1 MCCQSVI
8 KVGRHQH
15 KTNLSFKCSGI
26 LGQGVKN
33 NVKQGA
39 LKQYSSL
46 FFVQL
51 QGMTMAPLKFGPLI
65 FGIFVRL
72 PATSTVGCTRLPMI
86 ILIQVQNVHCLPINK
101 VPQLLCYF
109 FLFGTVVCLENVGCW
124 LISLLLMF

>member
-8 KVGRHQH
+8 KVGRHQR

-26 LGQGVKN
+26 LGQGIKN

-39 LKQYSSL
+39 LKHYSSL

-72 PATSTVGCTRLPMI
+72 PATSTVGCTRFPMI
-86 ILIQVQNVHCLPINK
+86 INLLLQFQNVRCLPINK
-101 VPQLLCYF
+101 VPVNFFAIFF
-109 FLFGTVVCLENVGCW
+109 FLEQ
-124 LISLLLMF
+124 

>member
-1 MCCQSVI
+1 MCCQSVV

-15 KTNLSFKCSGI
+15 KTNLSFICSGI
-26 LGQGVKN
+26 LGQGIKN

-65 FGIFVRL
+65 FGVFVRL
-72 PATSTVGCTRLPMI
+72 PATSRLHKISNDYNYYSNFKMCAAYQSI
-86 ILIQVQNVHCLPINK
+86 KYQS
-101 VPQLLCYF
+101 
-109 FLFGTVVCLENVGCW
+109 T
-124 LISLLLMF
+124 SLLFFSFWNSSMS

>member
-8 KVGRHQH
+8 KVGRHQR

-26 LGQGVKN
+26 LGQGIKN

-65 FGIFVRL
+65 FGVFVRL
-72 PATSTVGCTRLPMI
+72 PATSRLQKI
-86 ILIQVQNVHCLPINK
+86 SNDYKFITPISK
-101 VPQLLCYF
+101 CALL
-109 FLFGTVVCLENVGCW
+109 TNQ
-124 LISLLLMF
+124 